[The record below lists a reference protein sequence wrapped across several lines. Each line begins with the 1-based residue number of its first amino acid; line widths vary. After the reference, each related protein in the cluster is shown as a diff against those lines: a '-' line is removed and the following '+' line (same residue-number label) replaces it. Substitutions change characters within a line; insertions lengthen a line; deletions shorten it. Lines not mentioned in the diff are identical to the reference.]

1 MKKEIEREVLLYA
14 PQSCS
19 FKKPVKINTN
29 ISILEKFFEV
39 KGIEKIETEYNSVT
53 IFYKES
59 QRVITIPSLLDK
71 METLNWK
78 VTFDNKAT
86 LSIESIE
93 DNNKIST
100 YESTK
105 HYFGIPFQIITL
117 ICNGNIGKGE

>member
-19 FKKPVKINTN
+19 FKKIVKINTN
-29 ISILEKFFEV
+29 INELEKFFEV
-39 KGIEKIETEYNSVT
+39 KGIEKIETEYNSVLV
-53 IFYKES
+53 FYKEG
-59 QRVITIPSLLDK
+59 QMVITIPSLLDK

-93 DNNKIST
+93 DSNKIVEYQSP
-100 YESTK
+100 K

-117 ICNGNIGKGE
+117 ICNGDIGKGE